1 MLEVFIVI
9 KLLALS
15 LRGDKI
21 MELKH
26 LAMSALPF
34 PLTYGII
41 NVCLDPAGLFRSKDI
56 HLC

>member
-1 MLEVFIVI
+1 
-9 KLLALS
+9 
-15 LRGDKI
+15 

-34 PLTYGII
+34 PLTYGIM